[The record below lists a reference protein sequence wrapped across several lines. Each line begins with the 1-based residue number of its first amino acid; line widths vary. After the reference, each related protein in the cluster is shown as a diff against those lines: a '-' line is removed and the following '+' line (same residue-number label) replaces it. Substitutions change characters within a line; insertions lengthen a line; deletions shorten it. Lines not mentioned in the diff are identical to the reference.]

1 MKKEKISKEV
11 MAVIEALNNYIDKH
25 NGDCVV
31 NLSVFAFDKDSNIFD
46 DRLLVFGSKN
56 VLLTDAEET
65 IKSIKK
71 DKRKFING

>member
-11 MAVIEALNNYIDKH
+11 MAVLEALNNYIDKH
-25 NGDCVV
+25 EGNCVV
-31 NLSVFAFDKDSNIFD
+31 NLSVFAFDEDSNVFD
-46 DRLLVFGSKN
+46 DRLLAFGPKV

-65 IKSIKK
+65 LKSIKK